1 MTQTVCSRLC
11 GLLKLRTFDAR
22 LGGSIVFVPP
32 ISPGSLDVGKSRLL
46 VGVIPLLRGFR
57 TTRST
62 STVVA
67 PTSLDRRKPRQPLQ
81 LVALRACSEPCRSN
95 FGSRVSTLI
104 GTINAPASRAMDSV
118 VPGRPCSSRRSVSRE
133 MPARA
138 ASSERSDAGSGRYGA
153 CGGVRVQAPSARTS
167 QKQGPREK
175 GIWGV
180 SATAPVRSST
190 TTEPPTQ
197 WA

>member
-1 MTQTVCSRLC
+1 MRPC
-11 GLLKLRTFDAR
+11 DAR
-22 LGGSIVFVPP
+22 LGGSILFVLP
-32 ISPGSLDVGKSRLL
+32 ISPGSLDVGKSRPL

-81 LVALRACSEPCRSN
+81 LVALRACSEPCRHVPIELWIPGKHSDWHHQ
-95 FGSRVSTLI
+95 R
-104 GTINAPASRAMDSV
+104 ASQPRNDSV

-138 ASSERSDAGSGRYGA
+138 ASSAWVRPAPSRRPTRPGKKCVGRRGGRRFEVLDALSVGSHSNRRACVINSAAAGSPPETLARV
-153 CGGVRVQAPSARTS
+153 VRL
-167 QKQGPREK
+167 
-175 GIWGV
+175 
-180 SATAPVRSST
+180 
-190 TTEPPTQ
+190 
-197 WA
+197 